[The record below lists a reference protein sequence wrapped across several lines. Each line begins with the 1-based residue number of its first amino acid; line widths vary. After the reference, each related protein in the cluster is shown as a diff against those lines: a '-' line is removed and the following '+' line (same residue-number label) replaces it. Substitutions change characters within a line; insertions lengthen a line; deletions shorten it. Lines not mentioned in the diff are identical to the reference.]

1 MGQTIPVNAAAGL
14 VAAFGR
20 KSASHL
26 RDVTPH
32 LVLAC
37 FLGDHMPHPA
47 PPAESLLA
55 DLVAWVVV
63 RRYRGASPVQQL
75 TGSAMSDHDA
85 VLAANLEFYRAFAT
99 RDAAAMDALWAK
111 RAAVGCLHPGW
122 TALTDREAIV
132 SSWSGI
138 LSNPDAPRIS
148 CFDERV
154 MLYGDTALVL
164 CEEELDGGTLAATNL
179 FVREDGGWRIAHH
192 HAGQIVRRQ
201 AERRRP
207 SRLN

>member
-1 MGQTIPVNAAAGL
+1 
-14 VAAFGR
+14 
-20 KSASHL
+20 
-26 RDVTPH
+26 
-32 LVLAC
+32 
-37 FLGDHMPHPA
+37 
-47 PPAESLLA
+47 
-55 DLVAWVVV
+55 
-63 RRYRGASPVQQL
+63 
-75 TGSAMSDHDA
+75 MSDHDA

-111 RAAVGCLHPGW
+111 RAAVACLHPGW
-122 TALTDREAIV
+122 TALTDREAII

-148 CFDERV
+148 CVDERV
-154 MLYGDTALVL
+154 MPYGDTALVL
-164 CEEELDGGTLAATNL
+164 CEEELDGGTLAASNL
-179 FVREDGGWRIAHH
+179 FVREDGAWRIAHH

>member
-1 MGQTIPVNAAAGL
+1 
-14 VAAFGR
+14 
-20 KSASHL
+20 
-26 RDVTPH
+26 
-32 LVLAC
+32 
-37 FLGDHMPHPA
+37 
-47 PPAESLLA
+47 
-55 DLVAWVVV
+55 
-63 RRYRGASPVQQL
+63 
-75 TGSAMSDHDA
+75 MSDHDA

>member
-1 MGQTIPVNAAAGL
+1 
-14 VAAFGR
+14 
-20 KSASHL
+20 
-26 RDVTPH
+26 
-32 LVLAC
+32 
-37 FLGDHMPHPA
+37 
-47 PPAESLLA
+47 
-55 DLVAWVVV
+55 
-63 RRYRGASPVQQL
+63 
-75 TGSAMSDHDA
+75 MSDHDA

-99 RDAAAMDALWAK
+99 RDAAAMEALWAK
-111 RAAVGCLHPGW
+111 RAAVACLHPGW

-164 CEEELDGGTLAATNL
+164 CEEELDGGTLAASNL
-179 FVREDGGWRIAHH
+179 FVREDGAWRIAHH